1 LPARNSFEVIIQHF
15 DDPESQNVWEHIDR
29 FIDDEMLVVD
39 PAEADR
45 IYLNLKERAIRV
57 AKSNVKQN

>member
-1 LPARNSFEVIIQHF
+1 
-15 DDPESQNVWEHIDR
+15 
-29 FIDDEMLVVD
+29 MLVVEA
-39 PAEADR
+39 AEADR